1 MSKHRVLCAGSNY
14 LFSFI
19 LRVPVLPPA
28 PQFQQQQELQ
38 NTALDTFCEVRVKTQ
53 SFINN
58 RNYLFIS
65 ALF

>member
-1 MSKHRVLCAGSNY
+1 MRRIELIQLY
-14 LFSFI
+14 LKSA
-19 LRVPVLPPA
+19 RTSPA

-65 ALF
+65 SLF